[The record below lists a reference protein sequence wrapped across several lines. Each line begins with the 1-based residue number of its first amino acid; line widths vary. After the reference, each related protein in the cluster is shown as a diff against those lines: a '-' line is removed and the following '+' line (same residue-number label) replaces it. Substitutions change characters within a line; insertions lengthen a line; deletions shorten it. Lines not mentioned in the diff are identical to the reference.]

1 MSYIQN
7 QQSEENK
14 CESILKNNE
23 NLYDQISKL
32 YENKTP
38 ASRLL
43 YIARIKDTDETG
55 EKYSRENIVSLVTTQ
70 IKGIFSKINWD
81 METNCIIIFLDSTYS
96 IVLLEN
102 TNESLI
108 RYISLLFEDIKS
120 NSGLH
125 TSVNVISFVEEN
137 SKIMIPPWYVYE
149 SNLKDGASYEYKDKP
164 TSEKVNKFNKFYF
177 IKFLFIL
184 FIKINKGVDSL

>member
-1 MSYIQN
+1 MSHN
-7 QQSEENK
+7 QHSEENK
-14 CESILKNNE
+14 NGSILKNNE

-43 YIARIKDTDETG
+43 YIARIKDTDEAN

-70 IKGIFSKINWD
+70 IKGIFSKTNWE
-81 METNCIIIFLDSTYS
+81 METNCIIIFLDSTYT
-96 IVLLEN
+96 IILLEN

-108 RYISLLFEDIKS
+108 RYVSLLYQDIK
-120 NSGLH
+120 NNIGLH
-125 TSVNVISFVEEN
+125 SSANIISFVEEN

-149 SNLKDGASYEYKDKP
+149 SNLKDGASYEYRDKP
-164 TSEKVNKFNKFYF
+164 FSEKV
-177 IKFLFIL
+177 
-184 FIKINKGVDSL
+184 